1 MRALRQLQIGTG
13 PRCLLSACSGIFK
26 EGPRVDIDEI
36 VAEIGSKDSD
46 AAALSIAECM
56 AEAGLVGKVCCHN
69 YL

>member
-1 MRALRQLQIGTG
+1 MPASKLRPSVFVVGMLQAIKKRAR
-13 PRCLLSACSGIFK
+13 PDF
-26 EGPRVDIDEI
+26 DEI